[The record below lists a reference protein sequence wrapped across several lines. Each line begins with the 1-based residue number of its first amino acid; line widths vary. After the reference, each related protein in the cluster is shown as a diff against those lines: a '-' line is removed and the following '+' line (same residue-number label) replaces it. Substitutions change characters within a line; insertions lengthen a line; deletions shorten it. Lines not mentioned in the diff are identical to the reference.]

1 MVSFNGCVLA
11 TKISGTSASTSIAPE
26 IFETSKDF
34 AESVKLTFLFL
45 IISSSISIIF
55 ANTFAKWLAFFINF
69 GLADKDFDSTDAA
82 NTSPF
87 LS

>member
-45 IISSSISIIF
+45 IISSIIKSGRFESSDKSVLSI
-55 ANTFAKWLAFFINF
+55 
-69 GLADKDFDSTDAA
+69 
-82 NTSPF
+82 
-87 LS
+87 